1 VRILV
6 LSRDLILA
14 SRILAEASATGQ
26 AARLVSEPIAL
37 PPPVDVDLLF
47 VNWADRDPGW
57 AAALLAWR
65 DRVPPSASPTLV
77 LYGPHTDIEAHAEAR
92 SAGLGPVLARS
103 KLVADL
109 PELLRV
115 RDDVAPEDH

>member
-1 VRILV
+1 MRILV

-14 SRILAEASATGQ
+14 SRILAEASAIGQ
-26 AARLVSEPIAL
+26 AARLVAEPTAL
-37 PPPVDVDLLF
+37 PPPEDGDLLF

-57 AAALLAWR
+57 AAALVAWR
-65 DRVPPSASPTLV
+65 KGVPSSANRRLV

-109 PELLRV
+109 PEMLRAEQ
-115 RDDVAPEDH
+115 DVASEDH